1 MQDFLTFKTFISP
14 TMLLLFYYIGAI
26 VMPIFTWL
34 ACRWLMD
41 RVIMIKKSH
50 RVSKHIAKRS
60 MNLKYRLIFIFLFIT
75 IFLFMQI
82 IWRMIFEFLIA
93 YMQIRDVLVG

>member
-1 MQDFLTFKTFISP
+1 MQDFLTFKIFISP

-34 ACRWLMD
+34 VCRWLMD
-41 RVIMIKKSH
+41 RVIMIKKSY
-50 RVSKHIAKRS
+50 RVSRHIVWRS
-60 MNLKYRLIFIFLFIT
+60 MNLKYRLIFIFLLT
-75 IFLFMQI
+75 VVFLFMEI

-93 YMQIRDVLVG
+93 YMQIRDVLVA